1 MFIKDRPLKGQSE
14 AEFYDASRA
23 AEIDAAD
30 ALNKDRIP
38 RIYRKGV
45 KQYFDRLGD
54 RFRPKAADKDSEEA
68 EQADESDTKGRADD
82 DGTQEQGGAQEQPE
96 QKEP

>member
-1 MFIKDRPLKGQSE
+1 MFVKDRPLKGQSE

-54 RFRPKAADKDSEEA
+54 RFRPKAADKGSEEA
-68 EQADESDTKGRADD
+68 EPADASDTKGGADK
-82 DGTQEQGGAQEQPE
+82 GGGQEQPE
-96 QKEP
+96 KEEP

>member
-45 KQYFDRLGD
+45 KRYFDRLGD
-54 RFRPKAADKDSEEA
+54 RFRPEAADEGSEEA
-68 EQADESDTKGRADD
+68 EQADTSDKKGRDD
-82 DGTQEQGGAQEQPE
+82 DGAQEQGGAQEQPE

>member
-45 KQYFDRLGD
+45 KRYFDRLGD
-54 RFRPKAADKDSEEA
+54 RFRPEAADEGSEEA
-68 EQADESDTKGRADD
+68 AQADASDKKGRAD

>member
-45 KQYFDRLGD
+45 KRYFDRLGD
-54 RFRPKAADKDSEEA
+54 NFRPKAADEGSEET
-68 EQADESDTKGRADD
+68 EQPDASDTKSRADD
-82 DGTQEQGGAQEQPE
+82 DGAQEQPE

>member
-1 MFIKDRPLKGQSE
+1 MFVKDRPLKGQSE

-38 RIYRKGV
+38 RIYRRGV

-54 RFRPKAADKDSEEA
+54 RFRPEAADKDSEEA
-68 EQADESDTKGRADD
+68 EPAGASDAKGGADK
-82 DGTQEQGGAQEQPE
+82 GGAQEQPE
-96 QKEP
+96 QKKP